1 MNLRLK
7 DKVILI
13 TGGSKGIG
21 REITKTL
28 IKEKAIVYCLARE
41 SKELDS
47 IKLKYSGNI
56 IDCDATKIEQV
67 NDSLKY
73 ITKKE
78 GSLDVLI
85 NNLGGV
91 SKFDS
96 FENLSEEDW
105 LDSYE
110 KNILFA
116 IRFIKASLPLLKES
130 RFSKI
135 LNISSTVSVKPGLFN
150 PHYSAMKAALNNLSV
165 HLAKKYAQENILVNS
180 LLLGPVM
187 TPSFEEN
194 MKYNW
199 KEKEDYELFREEFIK
214 FEESKILLKKLGSP
228 KEIAFYV
235 AILISPRTSW
245 LTGSDVNLDGGKFL

>member
-7 DKVILI
+7 DKVILV

-28 IKEKAIVYCLARE
+28 IKEKAIVYCLARK
-41 SKELDS
+41 SMELDS

-96 FENLSEEDW
+96 FENLSE
-105 LDSYE
+105 
-110 KNILFA
+110 N
-116 IRFIKASLPLLKES
+116 
-130 RFSKI
+130 
-135 LNISSTVSVKPGLFN
+135 
-150 PHYSAMKAALNNLSV
+150 
-165 HLAKKYAQENILVNS
+165 
-180 LLLGPVM
+180 
-187 TPSFEEN
+187 
-194 MKYNW
+194 
-199 KEKEDYELFREEFIK
+199 
-214 FEESKILLKKLGSP
+214 
-228 KEIAFYV
+228 
-235 AILISPRTSW
+235 
-245 LTGSDVNLDGGKFL
+245 KFLYLPISCKVDS